1 MQRPLFNHHCIII
14 NQEITYAKN
23 PACSSVYFFSVAS
36 VVKFCWV
43 LNELAVVQHTHPN
56 PPFEKGGRNG
66 SEEFSPL
73 EEIS

>member
-36 VVKFCWV
+36 VVKNGRM
-43 LNELAVVQHTHPN
+43 LMTVVQHTTSN